1 MAQTGEGERES
12 ARGGRAAATSA
23 ARFNYTLQTH
33 DMSKSYTSYRLRHLL
48 KVSSRAP
55 CRSVSTPSFCCAP
68 KEYSKDARNIRT
80 KSSPKEEYG
89 GCKGWR
95 ISESPGARRIFLLAI
110 DSKLRFVMCVD
121 TSLRR
126 TVLRPCILNSIFKL
140 HIMFY
145 CFLDVAA
152 DECRFLFEL
161 SCSLRLYIYFLFNP
175 LPCNILAQW

>member
-1 MAQTGEGERES
+1 MAQTGEGVRES

-145 CFLDVAA
+145 CFLEVVA

>member
-1 MAQTGEGERES
+1 MQQRVRVGNFRHGESEKVRLKGRQSNRNANEGADGSERRRRAREREREAS
-12 ARGGRAAATSA
+12 SATSA

-89 GCKGWR
+89 GCEGWQ
-95 ISESPGARRIFLLAI
+95 SPGRLAGSFLLRSI
-110 DSKLRFVMCVD
+110 RNFDSLRAPILRFVKRCFAF
-121 TSLRR
+121 
-126 TVLRPCILNSIFKL
+126 IF
-140 HIMFY
+140 
-145 CFLDVAA
+145 
-152 DECRFLFEL
+152 
-161 SCSLRLYIYFLFNP
+161 
-175 LPCNILAQW
+175 